1 MKIFFERSGGFAG
14 QTLRL
19 VLNLDL
25 LSEPEAVYIG
35 ELLQDAIDTPLESG
49 TGPTYTR
56 DGFEYS
62 LTLDEDG
69 RKTSYKFINGIVPV
83 RALPLLTEL
92 TTRAKSHRPLE

>member
-1 MKIFFERSGGFAG
+1 MKIFFERSGGFAA
-14 QTLRL
+14 QTLHL

-25 LSEPEAVYIG
+25 LSEPDAVYIG
-35 ELLQDAIDTPLESG
+35 ELLQDAIDTPLERS
-49 TGPTYTR
+49 TGPTYIR

-69 RKTSYKFINGIVPV
+69 KKTNYKFINGVVPV

-92 TTRAKSHRPLE
+92 TTRAKAHRPLD